1 MSVNLYKINDDT
13 YEREMLGSVTESQ
26 LKFLVENLDE
36 EFEED
41 EEYFF
46 SAETVQYLKEM
57 GADKELLSMLEK
69 AVTGTEEGV
78 DIFYTIE

>member
-1 MSVNLYKINDDT
+1 MSVNLYKINNDT
-13 YEREMLGSVTESQ
+13 YEREILGSVTESQ
-26 LKFLVENLDE
+26 LAFLVKNLEE

-46 SAETVQYLKEM
+46 SAETLQYLRAM

-69 AVTGTEEGV
+69 AVAGTEGGV
-78 DIFYTIE
+78 DIFYAVE